1 MNVSAL
7 IKCNIVNQMQHI
19 ATSIHIHLYC
29 LIFNFFPTKK
39 KIKKNLTWYSF
50 QQNNKIK

>member
-29 LIFNFFPTKK
+29 LIFNFFHTKK
-39 KIKKNLTWYSF
+39 LGNLTWYSF